1 MIVQGLGWIGE
12 WGVAVAGVKSV
23 STPDVLAGIVRSV
36 DRIDAE
42 GLAGSFVVSNGHI
55 LRWLI
60 PLTVS

>member
-1 MIVQGLGWIGE
+1 
-12 WGVAVAGVKSV
+12 VKSV